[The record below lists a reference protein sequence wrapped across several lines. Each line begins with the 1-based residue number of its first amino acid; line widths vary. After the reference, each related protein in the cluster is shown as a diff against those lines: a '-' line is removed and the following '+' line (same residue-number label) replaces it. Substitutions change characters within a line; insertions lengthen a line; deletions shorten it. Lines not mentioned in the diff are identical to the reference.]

1 MKIKTLLLIALL
13 TVSIP
18 KSEVRAQI
26 PIASIIKGAIV
37 KVIKA
42 FDLMIQ
48 RLQNECI
55 ALQNAQK
62 VIENALSKLKLAEI
76 AEWTEKHRA
85 MYQRFY
91 DELWQVRST
100 LATYHRISTIINRQ
114 KQIVQQYSFTWH
126 MIQQDKHFTQSEIDY
141 MLRVY
146 TGMINESVDN
156 LEQILLVIN
165 SFKTQM
171 SDARRLAIINQAGD
185 RIDGNY
191 YDLIEFNNQNI
202 ALSLNR
208 SKDDDEVTAVKKL
221 YGLP

>member
-1 MKIKTLLLIALL
+1 
-13 TVSIP
+13 
-18 KSEVRAQI
+18 
-26 PIASIIKGAIV
+26 
-37 KVIKA
+37 
-42 FDLMIQ
+42 MIQ

-62 VIENALSKLKLAEI
+62 VIENTLSKLKLAEI

-85 MYQRFY
+85 MYQKFY
-91 DELWQVRST
+91 DELWQIRST

-141 MLRVY
+141 MFRVY

-185 RIDGNY
+185 RIDDNY
-191 YDLIEFNNQNI
+191 YDLIEFNNENI

>member
-1 MKIKTLLLIALL
+1 MKIKTLYLITLLSFSVCVTDA
-13 TVSIP
+13 P
-18 KSEVRAQI
+18 AQI
-26 PIASIIKGAIV
+26 PVAQIIKGAIV

-62 VIENALSKLKLAEI
+62 VIENTLSKLKLAEI

-85 MYQRFY
+85 MYQKFY

-141 MLRVY
+141 MFRVY

-185 RIDGNY
+185 RIDDNY
-191 YDLIEFNNQNI
+191 YDLIEFNNENI

>member
-13 TVSIP
+13 SVSIP
-18 KSEVRAQI
+18 KTELRAQI

-85 MYQRFY
+85 MYQKFY

-126 MIQQDKHFTQSEIDY
+126 IIQQDKHFTQSEIDY
-141 MLRVY
+141 MFRVY

-185 RIDGNY
+185 CIDANY

-208 SKDDDEVTAVKKL
+208 SKDDNEVRAVKKL

>member
-1 MKIKTLLLIALL
+1 MKIKTLILITLLSFSLPITEA
-13 TVSIP
+13 P
-18 KSEVRAQI
+18 AQI
-26 PIASIIKGAIV
+26 PIASIIKGTIV

-62 VIENALSKLKLAEI
+62 VIENTLSKLKLAEI
-76 AEWTEKHRA
+76 ADWTEKHRA
-85 MYQRFY
+85 MYQKFY

-141 MLRVY
+141 MAGVY

-185 RIDGNY
+185 RIDDNY
-191 YDLIEFNNQNI
+191 YDLIEFNNENI